1 VTNRSVPISNRAS
14 FAAFASHFAFLAG
27 QKALLSK
34 LGLYR
39 QASTFDTLSYP
50 ISMPIPGIKSF
61 LLPFFLLCLILPA
74 ASYTAPQTQNP
85 SDPHSVPS
93 LDGGIGPCTAD
104 FLITDSANAP
114 VYNAAIKVRIAYG
127 TWSIRKLDLQVN
139 TNIDGKARF
148 TGLPDHLKH
157 GLLFQ
162 ASEGDRTGEA
172 FDDPSNTCK
181 AQFTITIRK
190 PLTP

>member
-1 VTNRSVPISNRAS
+1 MHVPSMRNLCALS
-14 FAAFASHFAFLAG
+14 LFLFLCAF
-27 QKALLSK
+27 
-34 LGLYR
+34 
-39 QASTFDTLSYP
+39 
-50 ISMPIPGIKSF
+50 
-61 LLPFFLLCLILPA
+61 LPA
-74 ASYTAPQTQNP
+74 ATFQASQTQP
-85 SDPHSVPS
+85 APDSHSIPS

-104 FLITDSANAP
+104 FVIVDTAGAP
-114 VYNAAIKVRIAYG
+114 IYNAAIKVHIAYG
-127 TWSIRKLDLQVN
+127 TWSVRKLDLQVN